1 MAKALN
7 GKELGK
13 GITQLR
19 NGTYQA
25 RVYIKGNDKP
35 IYASSKSLEEV
46 KQKREKILEQYN
58 LGLQTDGS
66 KKTLNDWFDEWMELY
81 VVGKVKPRTVQ
92 NYIREYER
100 CKSYIGHITVNQLQ
114 PTYIQK
120 MVNELFKKGYK
131 RATVKQSVS
140 VVSQCLEKAVTIRMI
155 FFNPCKGVVLQNDS
169 QFTPVNI
176 IEENDSDRLTDEQIK
191 KFFNAA
197 AGTRYYELFVILLNT
212 GMRIGEACALEWK
225 DIDFE
230 KRSVYIYKTI
240 GTSLIY
246 YDKYGEKLKEPY
258 YLTQITS
265 PKKEASVRKIPLT
278 ETAIKAFEDWR
289 IKQEKDIKK
298 LGKKWG
304 HDNVLLKQY
313 PELIFTTQKGNCY
326 MPNVAGKECTR
337 IAQKMNT
344 DEKNVAESEGQEYR
358 YIRIHP
364 HMFRHTFISL
374 CYEAGMDTSVILR
387 ISGHKHIKMMKY
399 YTHLEENFVNKE
411 FDKIREKM

>member
-1 MAKALN
+1 MSIMAKALN

-35 IYASSKSLEEV
+35 IYVSSKRLEEV

-58 LGLQTDGS
+58 LGLQTDAS

-100 CKSYIGHITVNQLQ
+100 CKSYIGHIKVNQLQ

-131 RATVKQSVS
+131 RATV
-140 VVSQCLEKAVTIRMI
+140 
-155 FFNPCKGVVLQNDS
+155 NN
-169 QFTPVNI
+169 

-212 GMRIGEACALEWK
+212 GMRIGEACVLEWK

-304 HDNVLLKQY
+304 KDNVLLKQY

-344 DEKNVAESEGQEYR
+344 DEKNVAESEGREYR
-358 YIRIHP
+358 YIRVHP

>member
-1 MAKALN
+1 MSIMAKALN

-35 IYASSKSLEEV
+35 IYASSKRLEEV
-46 KQKREKILEQYN
+46 KQKREKILERYN
-58 LGLQTDGS
+58 LGLQTDIS

-100 CKSYIGHITVNQLQ
+100 CKSYIGHIKVNQLQ

-131 RATVKQSVS
+131 RATV
-140 VVSQCLEKAVTIRMI
+140 
-155 FFNPCKGVVLQNDS
+155 NN
-169 QFTPVNI
+169 

-304 HDNVLLKQY
+304 KDNVLLKQY

-344 DEKNVAESEGQEYR
+344 DEKNVAESEGREYR
-358 YIRIHP
+358 YIRVYP

-411 FDKIREKM
+411 FNKIREKM

>member
-1 MAKALN
+1 MSIMAKALN

-35 IYASSKSLEEV
+35 IYASSKRLEEV
-46 KQKREKILEQYN
+46 KQKREKILERYN
-58 LGLQTDGS
+58 LGLQTDIS

-100 CKSYIGHITVNQLQ
+100 CKSYIGHIKVNQLQ

-131 RATVKQSVS
+131 RATV
-140 VVSQCLEKAVTIRMI
+140 
-155 FFNPCKGVVLQNDS
+155 NN
-169 QFTPVNI
+169 

-304 HDNVLLKQY
+304 KDNVLLKQY

-344 DEKNVAESEGQEYR
+344 DEKNVAESEGREYR
-358 YIRIHP
+358 YIRVHP

-411 FDKIREKM
+411 FNKIREKM

>member
-1 MAKALN
+1 MSIMAKALN

-35 IYASSKSLEEV
+35 IYASSKRLEEV

-58 LGLQTDGS
+58 LGLQTDAS

-100 CKSYIGHITVNQLQ
+100 CKSYIGHITLDRLQ

-131 RATVKQSVS
+131 RATV
-140 VVSQCLEKAVTIRMI
+140 
-155 FFNPCKGVVLQNDS
+155 NN
-169 QFTPVNI
+169 

-304 HDNVLLKQY
+304 KDNVLLKQY

-326 MPNVAGKECTR
+326 MPNVEGKECTR

-344 DEKNVAESEGQEYR
+344 DEKNVAESEGREYR
-358 YIRIHP
+358 YIRVHP

>member
-35 IYASSKSLEEV
+35 IYASSKRLEEV
-46 KQKREKILEQYN
+46 KQKREKILERYN
-58 LGLQTDGS
+58 LGLQTDIS

-100 CKSYIGHITVNQLQ
+100 CKSYIGHIKVNQLQ

-131 RATVKQSVS
+131 RATV
-140 VVSQCLEKAVTIRMI
+140 
-155 FFNPCKGVVLQNDS
+155 NN
-169 QFTPVNI
+169 

-304 HDNVLLKQY
+304 KDNVLLKQY

-344 DEKNVAESEGQEYR
+344 DEKNVAESEGREYR
-358 YIRIHP
+358 YIRVHP

-411 FDKIREKM
+411 FNKIREKM

>member
-1 MAKALN
+1 MSIMAKALN

-35 IYASSKSLEEV
+35 IYASSKRLEEV

-58 LGLQTDGS
+58 LGLQTDAS

-100 CKSYIGHITVNQLQ
+100 CKSYIGHITLDRLQ

-131 RATVKQSVS
+131 RATV
-140 VVSQCLEKAVTIRMI
+140 
-155 FFNPCKGVVLQNDS
+155 NN
-169 QFTPVNI
+169 

-304 HDNVLLKQY
+304 KDNVLLKQY

-344 DEKNVAESEGQEYR
+344 DEKNVAESEGREYR
-358 YIRIHP
+358 YIRVHP
-364 HMFRHTFISL
+364 HMFRHIFISL

>member
-1 MAKALN
+1 MSIMAKALN

-35 IYASSKSLEEV
+35 IYASSKRLEEV

-58 LGLQTDGS
+58 LGLQTDAS

-100 CKSYIGHITVNQLQ
+100 CKSYIGHITLDRLQ

-131 RATVKQSVS
+131 RATV
-140 VVSQCLEKAVTIRMI
+140 
-155 FFNPCKGVVLQNDS
+155 NN
-169 QFTPVNI
+169 

-191 KFFNAA
+191 NFFNAA

-304 HDNVLLKQY
+304 KDNVLLKQY

-344 DEKNVAESEGQEYR
+344 DEKNVAESEGREYR
-358 YIRIHP
+358 YIRVHP

>member
-35 IYASSKSLEEV
+35 IYASSKRLEEV

-58 LGLQTDGS
+58 LGLQTDAS
-66 KKTLNDWFDEWMELY
+66 KKTLNDWFDKWMELY

-100 CKSYIGHITVNQLQ
+100 CKSYIGHITLDRLQ

-131 RATVKQSVS
+131 RATV
-140 VVSQCLEKAVTIRMI
+140 
-155 FFNPCKGVVLQNDS
+155 NN
-169 QFTPVNI
+169 

-304 HDNVLLKQY
+304 KDNVLLKQY

-344 DEKNVAESEGQEYR
+344 DEKNVAESEGREYR
-358 YIRIHP
+358 YIRVHP

>member
-1 MAKALN
+1 MSIMAKALN

-35 IYASSKSLEEV
+35 IYASSKRLEEV

-58 LGLQTDGS
+58 LGLQTDAS

-100 CKSYIGHITVNQLQ
+100 CKSYIGHITLDRLQ

-131 RATVKQSVS
+131 RATV
-140 VVSQCLEKAVTIRMI
+140 
-155 FFNPCKGVVLQNDS
+155 NN
-169 QFTPVNI
+169 

-265 PKKEASVRKIPLT
+265 PKKEASVRKITLT

-304 HDNVLLKQY
+304 KDNVLLKQY

-344 DEKNVAESEGQEYR
+344 DEKNVAESEGREYR
-358 YIRIHP
+358 YIRVHP

>member
-1 MAKALN
+1 MSIMAKALN

-35 IYASSKSLEEV
+35 IYASSKRLEEV

-58 LGLQTDGS
+58 LGLQTDAS

-100 CKSYIGHITVNQLQ
+100 CKSYIGHITLDRLQ

-131 RATVKQSVS
+131 RATV
-140 VVSQCLEKAVTIRMI
+140 
-155 FFNPCKGVVLQNDS
+155 NN
-169 QFTPVNI
+169 

-304 HDNVLLKQY
+304 KDNVLLKQY

-344 DEKNVAESEGQEYR
+344 DEKNVAESEGREYR
-358 YIRIHP
+358 YIRVHP

>member
-1 MAKALN
+1 MSIMAKALN

-35 IYASSKSLEEV
+35 IYASSKRLEEV

-58 LGLQTDGS
+58 LGLQTDAS

-100 CKSYIGHITVNQLQ
+100 CKSYIGHITLDRLQ

-131 RATVKQSVS
+131 RATV
-140 VVSQCLEKAVTIRMI
+140 
-155 FFNPCKGVVLQNDS
+155 NN
-169 QFTPVNI
+169 

-246 YDKYGEKLKEPY
+246 YDKYGEKLKETY

-304 HDNVLLKQY
+304 KDNVLLKQY

-344 DEKNVAESEGQEYR
+344 DEKNVAESEGREYR
-358 YIRIHP
+358 YIRVHP

>member
-35 IYASSKSLEEV
+35 INASSKRLEEV

-58 LGLQTDGS
+58 LGLQTDAS

-100 CKSYIGHITVNQLQ
+100 CKSYIGHITLDRLQ

-131 RATVKQSVS
+131 RATV
-140 VVSQCLEKAVTIRMI
+140 
-155 FFNPCKGVVLQNDS
+155 NN
-169 QFTPVNI
+169 

-304 HDNVLLKQY
+304 KDNVLLKQY

-344 DEKNVAESEGQEYR
+344 DEKNVAESEGREYR
-358 YIRIHP
+358 YIRVHP

>member
-1 MAKALN
+1 MSIMAKALN

-35 IYASSKSLEEV
+35 IYASSKRLEEV

-58 LGLQTDGS
+58 LGLQTDAS

-100 CKSYIGHITVNQLQ
+100 CKSYIGHITLDRLQ

-131 RATVKQSVS
+131 RATV
-140 VVSQCLEKAVTIRMI
+140 
-155 FFNPCKGVVLQNDS
+155 NN
-169 QFTPVNI
+169 

-289 IKQEKDIKK
+289 IKQEKDIKS
-298 LGKKWG
+298 L
-304 HDNVLLKQY
+304 
-313 PELIFTTQKGNCY
+313 
-326 MPNVAGKECTR
+326 
-337 IAQKMNT
+337 
-344 DEKNVAESEGQEYR
+344 EKNGE
-358 YIRIHP
+358 
-364 HMFRHTFISL
+364 
-374 CYEAGMDTSVILR
+374 
-387 ISGHKHIKMMKY
+387 
-399 YTHLEENFVNKE
+399 
-411 FDKIREKM
+411 KIMYC

>member
-35 IYASSKSLEEV
+35 IYASSKRLEEV
-46 KQKREKILEQYN
+46 KQKREKILEHYN
-58 LGLQTDGS
+58 LGLQTDAS

-100 CKSYIGHITVNQLQ
+100 CKSYIGHITLDRLQ

-131 RATVKQSVS
+131 RATV
-140 VVSQCLEKAVTIRMI
+140 
-155 FFNPCKGVVLQNDS
+155 NN
-169 QFTPVNI
+169 

-304 HDNVLLKQY
+304 KDNVLLKQY

-344 DEKNVAESEGQEYR
+344 DEKNVAESEGREYR
-358 YIRIHP
+358 YIRVHP

>member
-1 MAKALN
+1 MSIMAKALN

-35 IYASSKSLEEV
+35 IYASSKRLEEV

-58 LGLQTDGS
+58 LGLQTDAS

-100 CKSYIGHITVNQLQ
+100 CKSYIGHITLDRLQ
-114 PTYIQK
+114 PIYIQK

-131 RATVKQSVS
+131 RATV
-140 VVSQCLEKAVTIRMI
+140 
-155 FFNPCKGVVLQNDS
+155 NN
-169 QFTPVNI
+169 

-304 HDNVLLKQY
+304 KDNVLLKQY

-344 DEKNVAESEGQEYR
+344 DEKNVAESEGREYR
-358 YIRIHP
+358 YIRVHP

>member
-1 MAKALN
+1 MSIMAKALN

-35 IYASSKSLEEV
+35 IYASSKRLEEV

-58 LGLQTDGS
+58 LGLQTDAS

-100 CKSYIGHITVNQLQ
+100 CKSYIGHITLDRLQ

-131 RATVKQSVS
+131 RATV
-140 VVSQCLEKAVTIRMI
+140 
-155 FFNPCKGVVLQNDS
+155 NN
-169 QFTPVNI
+169 

-212 GMRIGEACALEWK
+212 GMRIGEVCALEWK

-304 HDNVLLKQY
+304 KDNVLLKQY

-344 DEKNVAESEGQEYR
+344 DEKNVAESEGREYR
-358 YIRIHP
+358 YIRVHP

>member
-35 IYASSKSLEEV
+35 IYASSKRLEEV

-58 LGLQTDGS
+58 LGLQTDAS

-100 CKSYIGHITVNQLQ
+100 CKSYIGHIKVNQLQ

-131 RATVKQSVS
+131 RATV
-140 VVSQCLEKAVTIRMI
+140 
-155 FFNPCKGVVLQNDS
+155 NN
-169 QFTPVNI
+169 

-191 KFFNAA
+191 KIFNAA

-304 HDNVLLKQY
+304 KDNVLLKQY

-326 MPNVAGKECTR
+326 MPSVAGKECAR
-337 IAQKMNT
+337 IAQKMNVE
-344 DEKNVAESEGQEYR
+344 EKKVAESEGRECQYVR
-358 YIRIHP
+358 VHP

-399 YTHLEENFVNKE
+399 YTHLDEKFVNKE
-411 FDKIREKM
+411 FDKMREKM

>member
-35 IYASSKSLEEV
+35 IYASSKRLEEV

-58 LGLQTDGS
+58 LGLQTDAS

-100 CKSYIGHITVNQLQ
+100 CKSYIGHIKVNQLQ

-131 RATVKQSVS
+131 RATV
-140 VVSQCLEKAVTIRMI
+140 
-155 FFNPCKGVVLQNDS
+155 NN
-169 QFTPVNI
+169 

-191 KFFNAA
+191 KFFNVA

-230 KRSVYIYKTI
+230 KHSVYIYKTI
-240 GTSLIY
+240 STSLIY

-278 ETAIKAFEDWR
+278 ETAIKAFESWR
-289 IKQEKDIKK
+289 IKQEKDGEK

-304 HDNVLLKQY
+304 KDNPLLKQY

-326 MPNVAGKECTR
+326 MPSVAGKECAR
-337 IAQKMNT
+337 IAQKMNVE
-344 DEKNVAESEGQEYR
+344 EKKVAESEGRECQYVR
-358 YIRIHP
+358 VHP

-399 YTHLEENFVNKE
+399 YTHLDEKFVNKE
-411 FDKIREKM
+411 FDKMREKM

>member
-35 IYASSKSLEEV
+35 IYASSKRLEEV

-58 LGLQTDGS
+58 LGLQTDAS

-100 CKSYIGHITVNQLQ
+100 CKSYIGHIKVNQLQ

-131 RATVKQSVS
+131 RATV
-140 VVSQCLEKAVTIRMI
+140 
-155 FFNPCKGVVLQNDS
+155 NN
-169 QFTPVNI
+169 

-265 PKKEASVRKIPLT
+265 PKKEVSVRKIPLT

-304 HDNVLLKQY
+304 KDNVLLKQY

-344 DEKNVAESEGQEYR
+344 DEKNVAESEGREYR
-358 YIRIHP
+358 YIRVHP

-374 CYEAGMDTSVILR
+374 CYEAEMDTSVILR

>member
-1 MAKALN
+1 MSIMAKALN

-35 IYASSKSLEEV
+35 IYASSKRLEEV

-58 LGLQTDGS
+58 LGLQTDAS

-100 CKSYIGHITVNQLQ
+100 CKSYIGHITLDRLQ

-131 RATVKQSVS
+131 RATV
-140 VVSQCLEKAVTIRMI
+140 
-155 FFNPCKGVVLQNDS
+155 NN
-169 QFTPVNI
+169 

-298 LGKKWG
+298 RGKKWG
-304 HDNVLLKQY
+304 KDNVLLKQY

-344 DEKNVAESEGQEYR
+344 DEKNVAESEGREYR
-358 YIRIHP
+358 YIRVHP

>member
-35 IYASSKSLEEV
+35 IYVSSKRLEEV

-58 LGLQTDGS
+58 LGLQTDAS

-100 CKSYIGHITVNQLQ
+100 CKSYIGHIKVNQLQ

-131 RATVKQSVS
+131 RATV
-140 VVSQCLEKAVTIRMI
+140 
-155 FFNPCKGVVLQNDS
+155 NN
-169 QFTPVNI
+169 

-212 GMRIGEACALEWK
+212 GMRIGEACVLEWK

-304 HDNVLLKQY
+304 KDNVLLKQY

-344 DEKNVAESEGQEYR
+344 DEKNVAESEGREYR
-358 YIRIHP
+358 YIRVHP

>member
-1 MAKALN
+1 MSIMAKALN

-35 IYASSKSLEEV
+35 IYASSKRLEEV

-58 LGLQTDGS
+58 LGLQTDAS
-66 KKTLNDWFDEWMELY
+66 KKTLNNWFDEWMELY

-100 CKSYIGHITVNQLQ
+100 CKSYIGHIKVNQLQ

-131 RATVKQSVS
+131 RATV
-140 VVSQCLEKAVTIRMI
+140 
-155 FFNPCKGVVLQNDS
+155 NN
-169 QFTPVNI
+169 

-265 PKKEASVRKIPLT
+265 PKKEVSVRKIPLT

-304 HDNVLLKQY
+304 KDNVLLKQY

-344 DEKNVAESEGQEYR
+344 DEKNVAESEGREYR
-358 YIRIHP
+358 YIRVHP

>member
-1 MAKALN
+1 MSIMAKALN

-35 IYASSKSLEEV
+35 IYASSKRLEEV

-58 LGLQTDGS
+58 LGLQTDAS

-100 CKSYIGHITVNQLQ
+100 CKSYIGHITLDRLQ

-120 MVNELFKKGYK
+120 MVNKLFKKGYK
-131 RATVKQSVS
+131 RATV
-140 VVSQCLEKAVTIRMI
+140 
-155 FFNPCKGVVLQNDS
+155 NN
-169 QFTPVNI
+169 

-304 HDNVLLKQY
+304 KDNVLLKQY

-344 DEKNVAESEGQEYR
+344 DEKNVAESEGREYR
-358 YIRIHP
+358 YIRVHP

>member
-1 MAKALN
+1 MSIMAKALN

-35 IYASSKSLEEV
+35 IYASSKRLEEV

-58 LGLQTDGS
+58 LGLQTDAS

-100 CKSYIGHITVNQLQ
+100 CKSYIGHIKVNQLQ

-131 RATVKQSVS
+131 RATV
-140 VVSQCLEKAVTIRMI
+140 
-155 FFNPCKGVVLQNDS
+155 NN
-169 QFTPVNI
+169 

-265 PKKEASVRKIPLT
+265 PKKEVSVRKIPLT

-304 HDNVLLKQY
+304 KDNVLLKQY

-344 DEKNVAESEGQEYR
+344 DEKNVAESEGREYR
-358 YIRIHP
+358 YIRVHP

>member
-1 MAKALN
+1 MSIMAKALN
-7 GKELGK
+7 GKELEK

-35 IYASSKSLEEV
+35 IYVSSKRLEEV

-58 LGLQTDGS
+58 LGLQTDAS

-100 CKSYIGHITVNQLQ
+100 CKSYIGHIKVNQLQ

-131 RATVKQSVS
+131 RATV
-140 VVSQCLEKAVTIRMI
+140 
-155 FFNPCKGVVLQNDS
+155 NN
-169 QFTPVNI
+169 

-212 GMRIGEACALEWK
+212 GMRIGEACVLEWK

-304 HDNVLLKQY
+304 KDNVLLKQY

-344 DEKNVAESEGQEYR
+344 DEKNVAESEGREYR
-358 YIRIHP
+358 YIRVHP